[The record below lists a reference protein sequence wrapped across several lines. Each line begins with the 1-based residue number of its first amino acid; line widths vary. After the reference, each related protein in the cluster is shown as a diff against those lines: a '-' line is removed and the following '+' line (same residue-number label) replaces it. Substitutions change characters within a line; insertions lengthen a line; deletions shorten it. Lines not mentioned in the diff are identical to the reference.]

1 MARVCREISPKLEA
15 CGGSIMGRRSCVTAH
30 TIGHRGK
37 DPVKISSVI
46 GRSFLP
52 GKVLSVQLAP
62 CSPEYTVNQL
72 PVCKSGSMSTHKY
85 SAFRPSPP
93 PSLPFI
99 HHRTRQDL
107 YHCRSTNKLIDTVI
121 PFNETSLRTSSLAN
135 SVVIISDSKSFTTNP
150 AYGASASSN
159 SISTP
164 SSNTIPG
171 PAAFDSAAKPP
182 EFTNDELKHLSAFV
196 ASLAVDPKVSLPLLL
211 LKQDIS
217 LTFIPG

>member
-1 MARVCREISPKLEA
+1 MAGVCREISPKLEA

-150 AYGASASSN
+150 AYELLPLPTPYPPLPATRFRAPPPLIPPPNPLSSPTTSSSTSALSLRPWL
-159 SISTP
+159 STP
-164 SSNTIPG
+164 R
-171 PAAFDSAAKPP
+171 
-182 EFTNDELKHLSAFV
+182 
-196 ASLAVDPKVSLPLLL
+196 
-211 LKQDIS
+211 
-217 LTFIPG
+217 